1 MGLNVMGAEDFEP
14 LPRHVPTRLE
24 VEVRRRIQVSVG
36 AYAYEIANKPI
47 MSDAQWD
54 QQAAQIDRWMGTC
67 HPLLDEFFVAEFS
80 PMTAMWI
87 HNHPELGG
95 IKRIF
100 TRYYGALR
108 SYYEQP
114 AVQARLMKR

>member
-1 MGLNVMGAEDFEP
+1 MASKIVMSTSDFEP
-14 LPRHVPTRLE
+14 LPSYTPSPLE
-24 VEVRRRIQVSVG
+24 IEVRRRIRVSVG

-47 MSDAQWD
+47 MSDAEWD
-54 QQAAQIDRWMGTC
+54 HAAAQIDRWSGTC
-67 HPLLDEFFVAEFS
+67 HPILDEFFVTEFS

-100 TRYYGALR
+100 DRYYSVMR
-108 SYYEQP
+108 DQFE
-114 AVQARLMKR
+114 RR

>member
-1 MGLNVMGAEDFEP
+1 MSGKVLSVADFEP
-14 LPRHVPTRLE
+14 LDRYTPTPRE
-24 VEVRRRIQVSVG
+24 IEVRRRISVCVA

-47 MSDAQWD
+47 MSDLDWD
-54 QQAAQIDRWMGTC
+54 QLAQRVDRSMGTG
-67 HPLLDEFFVAEFS
+67 HPLLDEFFVTQFS

-100 TRYYGALR
+100 DRYFAACGSQFGKPVR
-108 SYYEQP
+108 
-114 AVQARLMKR
+114 R

>member
-1 MGLNVMGAEDFEP
+1 MSGKVMGINDFPP
-14 LPRHVPTRLE
+14 LPRYDPSPREL
-24 VEVRRRIQVSVG
+24 EVRRRIRVCVG

-47 MSDAQWD
+47 MSDAEWD
-54 QQAAQIDRWMGTC
+54 VLAASVDRTMGTC

-87 HNHPELGG
+87 HNHPELAG

-100 TRYYGALR
+100 DRYYNAVRGHFE
-108 SYYEQP
+108 SP
-114 AVQARLMKR
+114 ARR